1 MKHLF
6 IYILCSI
13 LCCGAYAQTNAQ
25 SPPPGVKFRT
35 MKAEKAMRSGKF
47 GKKDAFMQQQKAS
60 KTAPQ
65 AKIQNDLRRNR
76 IGKPAA
82 VQAPRL
88 QSAKA
93 IEGDQARITLYVQTD
108 WGDGSGYQLILDK
121 ECEITGTTTLDEIF
135 AAADYTLPS
144 NAAVLE
150 NFLKAGESA
159 SVDIPAGEYDFYV
172 FNPTPSDGTVY
183 IAGGEAVGDNFEFK
197 GGVEYVFTIN
207 VDLTSGDNVEITTDS
222 PVEIGVSEI
231 ISPVSGRGLSAE
243 ESVTAKIFNNGTE
256 EVTSFTATYTLDG
269 GQPVSE
275 TVNTAIAPGGSIDY
289 TFTAKAD
296 FSAAGVHNLTVSV
309 DNEKDGLPGNN
320 SVMAKII
327 HITPV
332 PAPYVCK
339 FDSEDC
345 INEWSII
352 DANGDGSTWAIY
364 LEEMCAQ
371 ILYNSY
377 NNSDDYLVTVC
388 PVKLSAGTNKVVLDY
403 NAMGSG
409 YYESFEVLYGKTDDV
424 SEMTVLKKFDN
435 FTANEEAPYVGV
447 INFDTTEDGEYYF
460 AIHATSEANQLGV
473 FIYRVEISEGVY
485 VGTPDLSVDK
495 VTLPISSCSLGEA
508 EKVSAV
514 VSNKGTADAKD
525 FTVEYSVNG
534 TVKGTQKYDM
544 VVPTGGS
551 VEITL
556 DETVDM
562 SAAGKYEVG
571 IKVTDVTPADG
582 QNPEEVTDNNYK
594 ASTATHYTPTD
605 IPFTVDFTDEG
616 QRGEWASDDSWAY
629 DSEYYN
635 ALYCN
640 GTTPLVSRGMNLK
653 AGKAYRLSYN
663 YMAGM
668 FYFIFAVYDNYDI
681 IIGKDG
687 TPVSEWSTVE
697 SFTDIYTED
706 VFTDNAVT
714 FTVPSDGVYS
724 LGFKQDLPQ
733 ATFMLRSASVT
744 EVAPYD
750 VTVTGITSLPSKL
763 PKSQAEGLTVGVSV
777 KNNGSEPASG
787 TVSLTIGD
795 KEIGT
800 ATFTDIPA
808 TETETVNVPVTLSE
822 VDPGMAEI
830 KAEATIDGEEDNNPT
845 DNAASV
851 SLEVTDDVYAYDY
864 VTDGMYDEYH
874 AIGVGEDYPC
884 TAGIVFHINNE
895 TEVKGISVGWGVVS
909 GEQIGLAIYKWDATA
924 TPDAEGYLPIGEEVC
939 STTADQGNSVGQIDY
954 MFDEPTKLE
963 PGDYMFTVS
972 YTGYALAVDNVTPGQ
987 LYLLM
992 DNNGTLA
999 ALDQTAAGLGT
1010 PAIRALLGYGTVGV
1024 NTIETAVKT
1033 PAITYDAASKTIVAS
1048 SPASAIK
1055 SLEVY
1060 SASGSKMGNKAGS
1073 TNVCR
1078 YDASR
1083 LAPGVYVVQMN
1094 TAGGVVT
1101 SKLAIK

>member
-47 GKKDAFMQQQKAS
+47 GKNIAAMQQKAQKVAPVA
-60 KTAPQ
+60 KTQSA
-65 AKIQNDLRRNR
+65 LLRNR
-76 IGKPAA
+76 IGNP
-82 VQAPRL
+82 VRVNAPKMVNARPIA
-88 QSAKA
+88 S
-93 IEGDQARITLYVQTD
+93 DQARITLYVETD
-108 WGDGSGYQLILDK
+108 WGDGSGYQLVLDRD
-121 ECEITGTTTLDEIF
+121 CGIYGTTSLDEIF
-135 AAADYTLPS
+135 GAADYLIPE
-144 NAAVLE
+144 NATVLE
-150 NFLKAGESA
+150 GFMVAGESA
-159 SVDIPAGEYDFYV
+159 SIDVPAGEYDFYV
-172 FNPTPSDGTVY
+172 FNPTPSSGTVY
-183 IAGGEAVGDNFEFK
+183 IAGGESQGDNYYFR
-197 GGVEYVFTIN
+197 GGYEYVFTVN
-207 VDLTSGDNVEITTDS
+207 LLTSGDNVELTCDS
-222 PVEIGVSEI
+222 PVELGVSEI
-231 ISPVSGRGLSAE
+231 TAPESGKELTDAE
-243 ESVTAKIFNNGTE
+243 DVTAKIYNNGTE
-256 EVTSFTATYTLDG
+256 EVTSFVAKMTVDG
-269 GQPVSE
+269 GETVSE
-275 TVNTAIAPGGSIDY
+275 TVDTPIAPGESINY
-289 TFTAKAD
+289 TFKAKAD
-296 FSAAGVHNLTVSV
+296 LSAPGTHTVTVAV
-309 DNEKDGLPGNN
+309 DNDKDGLAGNN
-320 SVMAKII
+320 SVTKKII
-327 HITPV
+327 HIAALPS
-332 PAPYVCK
+332 PYVCE
-339 FDSEDC
+339 FDTEDC
-345 INEWSII
+345 ADEWNII
-352 DANGDGSTWAIY
+352 DANNDATTWAIS
-364 LEEMCAQ
+364 LEGQSAQ
-371 ILYNSY
+371 ILYNAT
-377 NNSDDYLVTVC
+377 NASDDYLVTVC

-424 SEMTVLKKFDN
+424 SEMTVLKKFDS

-460 AIHATSEANQLGV
+460 AIHATSEANQYGI

-508 EKVSAV
+508 EKASAV

-556 DETVDM
+556 DETIDM

-750 VTVTGITSLPSKL
+750 VTVTGVTSLPSKL

-939 STTADQGNSVGQIDY
+939 STTADQGNSTGQIDY

-1024 NTIETAVKT
+1024 NTIETAAKT
-1033 PAITYDAASKTIVAS
+1033 PAITYDTASKTIVAS

-1060 SASGSKMGNKAGS
+1060 SASGSKMGSKATS
-1073 TNVCR
+1073 TSVCR

-1083 LAPGVYVVQMN
+1083 LAPGVYVVKMR
-1094 TAGGVVT
+1094 TADGVVT